1 MGKLNF
7 KYHDKYFNEDMNTFG
22 SVRDENGKSKIGFPL
37 PMVNI
42 RSNANSDAEGRIIGI
57 EYNINLEGQI
67 FAVATGLCGTEL
79 MQASVILEE
88 YFKDKGKQGGVF
100 RIGEIS
106 RATSNSNNEKEGIV
120 ISGVVFKD
128 FSLDRNE
135 NNWTRTIPYS
145 VSLQGFHPGSGHY
158 DGYYLQNVEDSWS
171 IEQLDTI
178 SYFDYDV
185 NTEYKDFKAGGAA
198 PKLNEPPSESNL
210 QKKKNLFKIE
220 SILQYRI
227 THRLSATGRSFNQN
241 DPNNPGAKDN
251 INYAYYEAA
260 RWVKHRLGVATT
272 KPATNPPPGGPQPT
286 GIIIDSNYQNTKG
299 PASPISN
306 FSIYNHV
313 RSVDANVGA
322 GSYGVTDT
330 WLALSSGIPYI
341 EQSTWEVVT
350 DDRFV
355 QTVNLN
361 GSVQG
366 LENAKSSGY
375 SSLIVPF
382 TGLVPIDYI
391 DNKQVINDHQ
401 SKLETAISGYINHV
415 KPHLYRRA
423 SMVLSAISG
432 AVNKSAGTMSTT
444 TSFIGAS
451 GSPLNVTPTNYTESL
466 NLNAGTLNYNVT
478 YTNKPGSFLSGVLSS
493 TMSVV
498 DTGGTD
504 QVAETFVLGRPLGP
518 ILQKVGATKTERRV
532 NVEVV
537 YPTPRDYTECHPNSP
552 KCPVH
557 KDNPKYK
564 ELKLFIESFKPIA
577 PETFATI
584 VPTSSYGVAKQGQVF
599 KTSESKSWNPFE
611 GRYAWDVTW
620 VYNTGVCY

>member
-7 KYHDKYFNEDMNTFG
+7 KYHHKYFNEDMNTFG
-22 SVRDENGKSKIGFPL
+22 SIRDENGKRKIGFPL

-57 EYNINLEGQI
+57 EYNINLEGHI

-79 MQASVILEE
+79 MKASVILEQ
-88 YFKDKGKQGGVF
+88 YFKDKEKQGGVF
-100 RIGEIS
+100 QIGEIS
-106 RATSNSNNEKEGIV
+106 KGTSQDEEGKQGII

-185 NTEYKDFKAGGAA
+185 NTEYKQFKPGIRN
-198 PKLNEPPSESNL
+198 PKLNEPPSENDL
-210 QKKKNLFKIE
+210 QKTKSIFNIE
-220 SILQYRI
+220 SILQYRV
-227 THRLSATGRSFNQN
+227 THRLSATGRALNTKK
-241 DPNNPGAKDN
+241 PENPGALDN

-260 RWVKHRLGVATT
+260 RWVQHRLGVATT
-272 KPATNPPPGGPQPT
+272 PKPVPTHTQPT
-286 GIIIDSNYQNTKG
+286 GIIIDSNNQNTQS
-299 PASPISN
+299 PTSPIHN

-350 DDRFV
+350 DDKFV

-366 LENAKSSGY
+366 LEGAKSSGY
-375 SSLIVPF
+375 TSLIVPF
-382 TGLVPIDYI
+382 TGVVPISYI
-391 DNKQVINDHQ
+391 DNQKTINKNQ

-432 AVNKSAGTMSTT
+432 SVNKSKSNMSTVD
-444 TSFIGAS
+444 SFIGAS

-466 NLNAGTLNYNVT
+466 NVNAGTLNYNVT

-498 DTGGTD
+498 DTGGVD

-557 KDNPKYK
+557 KDNAKYK
-564 ELKLFIESFKPIA
+564 ELKLFVDSFKPIA
-577 PETFATI
+577 PEAFATI
-584 VPTSSYGVAKQGQVF
+584 VPTSSYGVANQGQVF
-599 KTSESKSWNPFE
+599 KTSETKSWNPFE

-620 VYNTGVCY
+620 VYNTGVCN